1 MISFIYG
8 ILGAVA
14 VLGLFAAG
22 AVVGWRLRGKTAEF
36 QHHEAETKY
45 TEQQLKSMRQMDEA
59 LNKMMEYSAETA
71 YGMDRGLEED

>member
-8 ILGAVA
+8 ILGALA
-14 VLGLFAAG
+14 VMVLFAG
-22 AVVGWRLRGKTAEF
+22 GVVTGWRLRDKTAEL

-59 LNKMMEYSAETA
+59 LNKMMEYSADTA
-71 YGMDRGLEED
+71 YGLDRGLEED

>member
-22 AVVGWRLRGKTAEF
+22 AVVGWRLRGKTAEL

-45 TEQQLKSMRQMDEA
+45 TEKQLKSMRQMDEA
-59 LNKMMEYSAETA
+59 LNNMMEYSAETA

>member
-1 MISFIYG
+1 M
-8 ILGAVA
+8 

-22 AVVGWRLRGKTAEF
+22 AVVGWRLRGKTAEL

-59 LNKMMEYSAETA
+59 LNKMMEYSTETA